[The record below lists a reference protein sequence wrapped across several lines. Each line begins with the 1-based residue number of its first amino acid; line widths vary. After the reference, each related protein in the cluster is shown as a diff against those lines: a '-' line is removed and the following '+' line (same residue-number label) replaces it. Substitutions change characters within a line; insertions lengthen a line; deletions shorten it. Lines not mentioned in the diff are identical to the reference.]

1 LESIGIGNIGGLLYH
16 WNYTTI
22 NGIFM
27 NELYLYLTG
36 TFRHSTSIGYI
47 FYGYQ
52 LSVFEF
58 NAVISYQLP
67 VISYQ
72 FYSLPVWKL
81 LIGRLW

>member
-1 LESIGIGNIGGLLYH
+1 LEFIGIGNISGLLYH

-22 NGIFM
+22 KGIYM

-58 NAVISYQLP
+58 NAVISYQLS
-67 VISYQ
+67 VISSTVYQ
-72 FYSLPVWKL
+72 FGSY
-81 LIGRLW
+81 